1 MTDEKPKKQRC
12 VKRRPIS
19 DFPREYVGSFMDE
32 PDGWE
37 FLTGDGVA
45 TRDFGG
51 EQERPIPLFSGVMG
65 LGGWVVDRYE
75 IREDG
80 TFTVYARCQIIRTSC
95 KACDGETLIL
105 FGTQTQKYR
114 DLPVHMRPT
123 TLIVERQRLRCK
135 DCGKTQFQEMPH
147 LHSKYMMTERLV
159 EYIQRE
165 SLTRTFTSIGK
176 DVGADE
182 KTIRQI
188 FTAYAKELEMRHKV
202 YTPEWLG
209 IDEVH
214 LTRQMRCVLTDVYNR
229 RPLDILKDRN
239 KPTVAAWLR
248 KYMNPATLKVVTI
261 DMHTGYLNAVQEVL
275 PDVKIIVDKF
285 HVQRGANI
293 ALEYVRKTTHKTLS
307 DAQRKQLKHDRK
319 IMLLRRESLNSQQ
332 TLILQTW
339 LGNFDD
345 LGKAYMLKEAF
356 YDLYSF
362 PTKIAAETAYSV
374 WLDDLNAQ
382 SDLIREAFLPLVVS
396 MTNWHEY
403 IFNYF
408 DYRATNAYTE
418 SLNGMLKQIYRNG
431 RGYSFPAIRA
441 KVLYG
446 KLDKQ
451 R

>member
-1 MTDEKPKKQRC
+1 MTDEKPKKQRRA
-12 VKRRPIS
+12 KRRPLS
-19 DFPREYVGSFMDE
+19 DFPRKYVGTFMDE

-37 FLTGDGVA
+37 FITGNGIA
-45 TRDFGG
+45 TRELGG
-51 EQERPIPLFSGVMG
+51 EKEIPIPVFSGVMG

-75 IREDG
+75 THEQG
-80 TFTVYARCQIIRTSC
+80 TFTIYARCQIVPTTC
-95 KACDGETLIL
+95 NTCGNETLIL

-135 DCGKTQFQEMPH
+135 NCGKTQFQEMPH
-147 LHSKYMMTERLV
+147 LHGKYMMTERLV
-159 EYIQRE
+159 TYIQRE
-165 SLTRTFTSIGK
+165 SLKRTFTGIAE
-176 DVGADE
+176 DVGGDE
-182 KTIRQI
+182 KTVRKI
-188 FTAYAKELEMRHKV
+188 FSAYAKELDAQHKI

-214 LTRQMRCVLTDVYNR
+214 LTQHMRCVLTDVYNKK
-229 RPLDILKDRN
+229 PLDLLKDRN
-239 KPTVAAWLR
+239 KPTVMKWLLLHMDP
-248 KYMNPATLKVVTI
+248 KVLKVVTI
-261 DMHTGYLNAVQEVL
+261 DMHTGYLYAVQEVL
-275 PDVKIIVDKF
+275 PRVNIVVDKF
-285 HVQRGANI
+285 HVTRGANT
-293 ALEYVRKTTHKTLS
+293 ALELVRKATHKMV
-307 DAQRKQLKHDRK
+307 DEAQRKQLKHDRK
-319 IMLLRRESLNSQQ
+319 IMLLRRDNLNMQQ
-332 TLILQTW
+332 GIVLQMW
-339 LGNFDD
+339 LGNFED

-356 YDLYSF
+356 YDIYSF
-362 PTKIAAETAYSV
+362 PTRIAAETAYSV

-382 SDLIREAFLPLVVS
+382 SDLIRESFQPLVTS
-396 MTNWHEY
+396 MTNWRQH

-418 SLNGMLKQIYRNG
+418 SFNAYLKQIYRNG

>member
-1 MTDEKPKKQRC
+1 MTDERPKKQRRA
-12 VKRRPIS
+12 KRRPFS
-19 DFPREYVGSFMDE
+19 ELPSNYVGSFMDE

-37 FLTGDGVA
+37 FLIGKGVA
-45 TRDFGG
+45 TRELGG
-51 EQERPIPLFSGVMG
+51 EEERPIPLFSGVMG

-75 IREDG
+75 THEDG
-80 TFTVYARCQIIRTSC
+80 PFVVHARCQVVPVTCKSC
-95 KACDGETLIL
+95 NGETLIL

-147 LHSKYMMTERLV
+147 MHGKYMMTERLV

-165 SLTRTFTSIGK
+165 SLKRTFTGIAE
-176 DVGADE
+176 DIGADE
-182 KTIRQI
+182 KTVRQI
-188 FTAYAKELEMRHKV
+188 FSAYAKQLDIRHKV

-214 LTRQMRCVLTDVYNR
+214 LTRQMRCVITDVYNR
-229 RPLDILKDRN
+229 RPLDLLKDRN
-239 KPTVAAWLR
+239 KPTVMAWLR
-248 KYMNPATLKVVTI
+248 KYMDPAVLKVVTM
-261 DMHTGYLNAVQEVL
+261 DMHTGYLYAVQEVF
-275 PDVKIIVDKF
+275 PDVKIVVDKF
-285 HVQRGANI
+285 HVTKPANT
-293 ALEYVRKTTHKTLS
+293 ALEYVRKATHKELT
-307 DAQRKQLKHDRK
+307 DNQRKQLKHDRK
-319 IMLLRRESLNSQQ
+319 IMLLRRDDLNPQQ
-332 TLILQTW
+332 SLILQVW
-339 LGNFDD
+339 LGNFED

-356 YDLYSF
+356 YDIYSF
-362 PTKIAAETAYSV
+362 PTRIAAENAFAV
-374 WLDDLNAQ
+374 WMDDLNAQ
-382 SDLIREAFLPLVVS
+382 SDLIREAFSSLTTF
-396 MTNWHEY
+396 MFNWREY

-418 SLNGMLKQIYRNG
+418 SFNAYLKQIYRNG